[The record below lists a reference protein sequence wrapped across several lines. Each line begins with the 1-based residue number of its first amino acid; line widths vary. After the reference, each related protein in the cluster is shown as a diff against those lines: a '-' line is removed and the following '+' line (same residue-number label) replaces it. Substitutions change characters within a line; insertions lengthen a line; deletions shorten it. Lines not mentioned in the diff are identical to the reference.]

1 MNRAIRRRPRGFTL
15 VEMIA
20 ALAIIG
26 TVGSVSSAL
35 IYSAIRSYKD
45 ASARAVLH
53 SDVATAMD
61 DCFRLLSSIS
71 RDTSA
76 SVVAPAVSS
85 LSATSITWNTNYT
98 LSLSG
103 SQLMYTEAGGTARA
117 LLNNVSS
124 LSITAYDE
132 SNAALAASLS
142 GSATQAIRR
151 IQVQVT
157 VTRDGVSDTLRM
169 RVFIRSMMSGA
180 AIG

>member
-1 MNRAIRRRPRGFTL
+1 MSHSRRHRRRGFTL
-15 VEMIA
+15 VESLCALSIVAIA
-20 ALAIIG
+20 
-26 TVGSVSSAL
+26 GSVASSVV
-35 IYSAIRSYKD
+35 YSAVRSYRD

-53 SDVATAMD
+53 TGVATAMD
-61 DCFRLLSSIS
+61 DAFRLLSSIS

-76 SVVAPAVSS
+76 SVVAPAISS
-85 LSATSITWNTNYT
+85 LTATSITWNSNWS

-103 SQLMYTEAGGTARA
+103 SQLMYSEAGATARS
-117 LLNNVSS
+117 LLDNVTSF
-124 LSITAYDE
+124 SITAYDE
-132 SNAALAASLS
+132 SNAALGASLS

-151 IQVQVT
+151 LQLQVT